1 MQGRDGARPLN
12 SSGAAVP
19 PTGPAVAGP
28 AADPPSPSGRLSAH
42 DAPDEPD
49 PRDQR
54 DQPDAPDRPDVPG
67 PRDGGRTPADSAPEH
82 PTPSTPASGPSDADA
97 DVPEPTGPAGGSAA
111 PGSPGPREGAP
122 GGHESALSAARLNS
136 AFRSAA
142 RSVWPGTEDRQDEA
156 APADPDPATAPDRPP
171 GSPGLSSFGPLGAG
185 AQANRQIWEPRRL
198 HQVPRLRRPPRPA
211 PSPEGTSQQ
220 SKPQNAG
227 PQRTESAH
235 TEPPRTEPPQAE
247 TPRTEPRRTEPRS
260 SGGRPPHQDIPVRRL
275 ALPSGPV
282 SPDDSRPPSQGPG
295 GPAPEPGPRKRR
307 EARESN
313 RARRHRPSAGPA
325 YAASNSWD
333 GTDRKADR
341 VKVSDVMADARMRI
355 WRRRLLIAI
364 VAGLVFAFI
373 FTWRA
378 GLTAAVL
385 AAIADV
391 IYRSRTTAS
400 MPAGGAV
407 RLSGAQKR
415 TQRQLGRMERSG
427 YRALHARPIPGSR
440 EQIDHF
446 VVGPTGAYAIDSEAW
461 DKNLPI
467 RTKNGRQLYHGP
479 FSKKDRLEHARWEAA
494 QASERLTTELGHPVY
509 VRPVLAVYGPG
520 VPWNVATIREVDVFN
535 GDRLRKYLRRNAL
548 LRDRPKLSKDEVE
561 QIYAAAARVLPLN
574 NADQHAP
581 VG

>member
-1 MQGRDGARPLN
+1 
-12 SSGAAVP
+12 
-19 PTGPAVAGP
+19 
-28 AADPPSPSGRLSAH
+28 
-42 DAPDEPD
+42 
-49 PRDQR
+49 
-54 DQPDAPDRPDVPG
+54 VPG
-67 PRDGGRTPADSAPEH
+67 PRDGVRIPADSAPEH
-82 PTPSTPASGPSDADA
+82 PTSSTPASGPSDADA
-97 DVPEPTGPAGGSAA
+97 DFPEPTGPAGGSAH
-111 PGSPGPREGAP
+111 GSSDPREGAP
-122 GGHESALSAARLNS
+122 NGHESALSAARLNS

-142 RSVWPGTEDRQDEA
+142 RSVWPGTEDRQDEV
-156 APADPDPATAPDRPP
+156 APADPAPATTPEADRPP
-171 GSPGLSSFGPLGAG
+171 GQAGPPGLSSFGPLGAG

-198 HQVPRLRRPPRPA
+198 HQVPRLRRPPRPTQ
-211 PSPEGTSQQ
+211 SPEGTSQQ
-220 SKPQNAG
+220 SKPQNAA
-227 PQRTESAH
+227 PPRTETPR
-235 TEPPRTEPPQAE
+235 TETPRTEPPRAE
-247 TPRTEPRRTEPRS
+247 TPRTEPPRAEPRS

-275 ALPSGPV
+275 ALPSGSGSSDDPGP
-282 SPDDSRPPSQGPG
+282 PDQGPG
-295 GPAPEPGPRKRR
+295 GLAPERGPRKRR

-341 VKVSDVMADARMRI
+341 IKVGDVMADARMRI

-364 VAGLVFAFI
+364 VAGLVFTFI

-400 MPAGGAV
+400 MPPGGA

-415 TQRQLGRMERSG
+415 TQRQLARMERSG
-427 YRALHARPIPGSR
+427 YRALHSRPIPGSR

-467 RTKNGRQLYHGP
+467 RTRNGRQLYHGP

-494 QASERLTTELGHPVY
+494 QASERLTAEVGHTVY

-561 QIYAAAARVLPLN
+561 QIYAAAARVLPVN

>member
-1 MQGRDGARPLN
+1 M
-12 SSGAAVP
+12 P

-28 AADPPSPSGRLSAH
+28 AADPLSPSGRLSAH
-42 DAPDEPD
+42 EASDEPD

-67 PRDGGRTPADSAPEH
+67 PRDGVRTPADSAPEH
-82 PTPSTPASGPSDADA
+82 PTSSTPASGPSDADA
-97 DVPEPTGPAGGSAA
+97 DFPEPTGPAGRSAA
-111 PGSPGPREGAP
+111 PGSSDPRQSAP
-122 GGHESALSAARLNS
+122 NGHESAPSATRLNA

-156 APADPDPATAPDRPP
+156 APAAPAPAPDPDPDRPP
-171 GSPGLSSFGPLGAG
+171 GQAGPPGLSSFGPLGAG

-198 HQVPRLRRPPRPA
+198 HQVPRLRRPPRPTQ
-211 PSPEGTSQQ
+211 SPEGTSQQ
-220 SKPQNAG
+220 SKPQNTAPPG
-227 PQRTESAH
+227 
-235 TEPPRTEPPQAE
+235 TEPPRTEPPRAE
-247 TPRTEPRRTEPRS
+247 PRRAEPRRTEPPRAEPPS

-275 ALPSGPV
+275 ALPSGSGP
-282 SPDDSRPPSQGPG
+282 SDDSGPPDPGPG
-295 GPAPEPGPRKRR
+295 GLAPERGPRKRR

-333 GTDRKADR
+333 GTNHKADR
-341 VKVSDVMADARMRI
+341 VKVGDVMADARMRI

-364 VAGLVFAFI
+364 VAGLVFTFI

-400 MPAGGAV
+400 MPQGGVV
-407 RLSGAQKR
+407 RLSGAEKR
-415 TQRQLGRMERSG
+415 TQRQLARMERSG
-427 YRALHARPIPGSR
+427 YRALHSRPIPGSR

-467 RTKNGRQLYHGP
+467 RTRNGRQLYHGP

-494 QASERLTTELGHPVY
+494 QASERLTAELGHTVY

-561 QIYAAAARVLPLN
+561 QIYAAAALVLPLN